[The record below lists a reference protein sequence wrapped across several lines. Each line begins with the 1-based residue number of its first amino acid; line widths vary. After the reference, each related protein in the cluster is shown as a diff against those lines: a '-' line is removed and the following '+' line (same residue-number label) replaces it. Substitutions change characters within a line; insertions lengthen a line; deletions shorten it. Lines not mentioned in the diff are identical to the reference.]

1 MTNKEAFRSV
11 IQIASVDDNTL
22 DLGLIEAGIDA
33 SATFEAGKLKDLEI
47 AAVPVLQSLMAITS
61 NSEGGF
67 SQSMN
72 KDAINARLLFI
83 AKKNGLTDLLSQVS
97 DVPVIKDI
105 SWLW

>member
-22 DLGLIEAGIDA
+22 DLGLIEAGIDGA
-33 SATFEAGKLKDLEI
+33 STFEAGTLKDLEL

-83 AKKNGLTDLLSQVS
+83 AKKYGIKDLLGQLS
-97 DVPVIKDI
+97 DVPIIKDA
-105 SWLW
+105 SWAW